1 MHFCPYCNRSYE
13 RADHLSRHVTSHQNA
28 RVFKCSECSK
38 GFNRRDILRRHEAA
52 HERNEIE
59 GKPESK
65 RRVGR
70 ATRACEAC
78 AQSKSKCDESRPCKR
93 CKTHSEI
100 CVDRTP
106 MSMRPRKG
114 SSARNRRLSSIA
126 STSEDPGRRSSVADF
141 VDPQTSS
148 GGDPT
153 PLIAE
158 TDFAA
163 ISGSLVDGIENLRNP
178 EEQSGS
184 TSMAPEFDLTQSL
197 PSVQVPYDLLDFMNQ
212 SDHLIENIDTF
223 DFDLGLDSFPIFDAS
238 EPRDVAVT
246 ESGAAAA
253 EDQASSK
260 SRFEIFKRT
269 PWFWNPSSNQSTF
282 SEHVRMPLEDENGV
296 NVASSPH
303 WPYSVELYIQ
313 DKLDQ
318 QARDRILQ
326 LVTRTVGTKVSI
338 PSFPSAHFLDILV
351 KNGIAKKVETDAWIH
366 PHTFCASTTR
376 TELLVA
382 LVAAGCVCFGIMSVG
397 KTGGMLQEITRVA
410 LNNLA
415 ESDNSVLRDLQ
426 YLQAFMLWLDIGIF
440 CGYKRKM
447 EIAES
452 DLLPLCTALRK
463 AGAFNRSFYTR
474 ITPNANDSDAV
485 LEQKWRE
492 WVKQESYKRLVY
504 HLFQHDINVT
514 FAMNRN
520 PITSYSELSVPLPAA
535 RDIWLAQSPSAWRA
549 AHAAAASVRGPGPI
563 HNSLKD
569 LLTKPDRI
577 SLLPGDADQTLSLS
591 IFVAGIAAL
600 VWDHRKQVSIT
611 EDGTGEDD
619 PKTHLWIQSRR
630 QDLYQMLQN
639 AQTLNPSLPAVQAL
653 FIEFLMMN
661 LHVSLE
667 DVQRFAGKFGEDE
680 AQRSHAGLERW
691 RKQRAARTAIWH
703 AGQTLRAARNVP
715 PYQLRG
721 FDSIATYYATLTIW
735 TYGVLHCSAGRR
747 RAGCEDAAAMAPPIH
762 LDGPSSQDSIAF
774 VACNRGRAVLRL
786 LEHPLD
792 PVGTSCD
799 ILDLRRVM
807 AVGIQVLEGN
817 YPDSDKVEDLPPLI
831 LSLRKLMQDLGNL
844 PS

>member
-1 MHFCPYCNRSYE
+1 TN
-13 RADHLSRHVTSHQNA
+13 
-28 RVFKCSECSK
+28 
-38 GFNRRDILRRHEAA
+38 
-52 HERNEIE
+52 
-59 GKPESK
+59 
-65 RRVGR
+65 
-70 ATRACEAC
+70 
-78 AQSKSKCDESRPCKR
+78 
-93 CKTHSEI
+93 
-100 CVDRTP
+100 
-106 MSMRPRKG
+106 
-114 SSARNRRLSSIA
+114 
-126 STSEDPGRRSSVADF
+126 
-141 VDPQTSS
+141 S
-148 GGDPT
+148 G
-153 PLIAE
+153 
-158 TDFAA
+158 
-163 ISGSLVDGIENLRNP
+163 EN
-178 EEQSGS
+178 Q
-184 TSMAPEFDLTQSL
+184 D
-197 PSVQVPYDLLDFMNQ
+197 
-212 SDHLIENIDTF
+212 
-223 DFDLGLDSFPIFDAS
+223 
-238 EPRDVAVT
+238 
-246 ESGAAAA
+246 
-253 EDQASSK
+253 SSK

-282 SEHVRMPLEDENGV
+282 SEHIQMPLDENGV

-318 QARDRILQ
+318 EARDRIFQ
-326 LVTRTVGTKVSI
+326 LVTRTVRTKVSI

-351 KNGIAKKVETDAWIH
+351 KIGIAKKIETDAWIH
-366 PHTFCASTTR
+366 PHTFCASKTR

-426 YLQAFMLWLDIGIF
+426 YLQAHMIWLDVGIF

-452 DLLPLCTALRK
+452 ALQPLCTALRK
-463 AGAFNRSFYTR
+463 AGAFNVSFYTR

-504 HLFQHDINVT
+504 HLFQHDIYVT

-535 RDIWLAQSPSAWRA
+535 RNIWLAESPSAWRA
-549 AHAAAASVRGPGPI
+549 AHLATLRGPGPI

-591 IFVAGIAAL
+591 IFIAGIAAL

-639 AQTLNPSLPAVQAL
+639 AQAINPSLPAVQAL
-653 FIEFLMMN
+653 FVEFLMMN

-667 DVQRFAGKFGEDE
+667 DLQRFAGKFGEDE
-680 AQRSHAGLERW
+680 AQRSHVSLERW
-691 RKQRAARTAIWH
+691 SKQRQARTAIWH

-721 FDSIATYYATLTIW
+721 FDSIAIYYATLTIW
-735 TYGVLHCSAGRR
+735 TYGVLHCNSRKRQSLLSDTTTVALDDDAFDNAG
-747 RAGCEDAAAMAPPIH
+747 G
-762 LDGPSSQDSIAF
+762 QDTIAF
-774 VACNRGRAVLRL
+774 VAYNRGRAVLRL

-792 PVGTSCD
+792 PVGKSHD
-799 ILDLRRVM
+799 IMDLRQVM
-807 AVGIQVLEGN
+807 AVGIQALEGN
-817 YPDSDKVEDLPPLI
+817 YPDSDKVKDLPPLI

>member
-1 MHFCPYCNRSYE
+1 
-13 RADHLSRHVTSHQNA
+13 
-28 RVFKCSECSK
+28 
-38 GFNRRDILRRHEAA
+38 
-52 HERNEIE
+52 
-59 GKPESK
+59 
-65 RRVGR
+65 
-70 ATRACEAC
+70 
-78 AQSKSKCDESRPCKR
+78 
-93 CKTHSEI
+93 
-100 CVDRTP
+100 
-106 MSMRPRKG
+106 
-114 SSARNRRLSSIA
+114 
-126 STSEDPGRRSSVADF
+126 
-141 VDPQTSS
+141 
-148 GGDPT
+148 
-153 PLIAE
+153 
-158 TDFAA
+158 
-163 ISGSLVDGIENLRNP
+163 
-178 EEQSGS
+178 
-184 TSMAPEFDLTQSL
+184 MAPEFDLTQSL

-212 SDHLIENIDTF
+212 SDYLIENVDIL
-223 DFDLGLDSFPIFDAS
+223 DFDLGLDNPPLFDTS
-238 EPRDVAVT
+238 DPRDVADPNAGET
-246 ESGAAAA
+246 QES
-253 EDQASSK
+253 SN

-282 SEHVRMPLEDENGV
+282 SEHVQMPLDENGV

-303 WPYSVELYIQ
+303 WPYSIELCIQ

-318 QARDRILQ
+318 EARDRIFQ

-351 KNGIAKKVETDAWIH
+351 KNGIAKKIETDAWIH
-366 PHTFCASTTR
+366 PHTFCASKTR
-376 TELLVA
+376 TELLIA

-426 YLQAFMLWLDIGIF
+426 YLQAYMIWLDVGIF

-452 DLLPLCTALRK
+452 DLQPLCTALRK
-463 AGAFNRSFYTR
+463 AGAFNVSFYTR

-504 HLFQHDINVT
+504 HLFQHDIFVT
-514 FAMNRN
+514 FAMSRN

-535 RDIWLAQSPSAWRA
+535 RNIWLAESPSSWRA
-549 AHAAAASVRGPGPI
+549 AHLATLRGPGPI
-563 HNSLKD
+563 HNSLKA

-577 SLLPGDADQTLSLS
+577 SLLSGDADQTLSLS

-639 AQTLNPSLPAVQAL
+639 AQAINPSLPAVQAL
-653 FIEFLMMN
+653 FVEFLMMN

-680 AQRSHAGLERW
+680 AQRSHVSLERW
-691 RKQRAARTAIWH
+691 SKQRQARTAIWH

-735 TYGVLHCSAGRR
+735 TYGVLHCNSRKRQSLLSDTTATIAPDDDAFDNG
-747 RAGCEDAAAMAPPIH
+747 GCSSMQMLDHPPPEIH
-762 LDGPSSQDSIAF
+762 LDGPSSQDTIAF
-774 VACNRGRAVLRL
+774 VAYNRGRAVLRL
-786 LEHPLD
+786 LDHPLD
-792 PVGTSCD
+792 PVGKSND
-799 ILDLRRVM
+799 ILDLRQVM
-807 AVGIQVLEGN
+807 AVGIQALEGN

-831 LSLRKLMQDLGNL
+831 LSLRKLMQDLGSL
-844 PS
+844 PSQL